1 MRTGIFLILS
11 TLGRIPGTLMA
22 TLQGAKAFD
31 HQYKIFFLLL
41 GISTLIILV
50 FYIYH
55 KDIHHEIKKL
65 KGEKDKGSGD

>member
-1 MRTGIFLILS
+1 
-11 TLGRIPGTLMA
+11 LMA

-41 GISTLIILV
+41 GISALVILV

-55 KDIHHEIKKL
+55 EDIHHHIRKL